1 MRRFGLRYQ
10 LTWWFLLIGVV
21 PAVGGSA
28 YTYTVTRQS
37 LFREAA
43 SVMNGEA
50 AAMADRLDEALR
62 IAQAQ
67 LVLASKQISLTP
79 VVGVSGDEIRR
90 AGSLLAVW
98 GRYAPIALDAWAVI
112 DEQGQLQSL
121 VVDGRRTEGAISDA
135 ERALA
140 AAARNAPQDV
150 VFGGV
155 VLSSRTG
162 RPALAYAASIL
173 GSDGAIRGA
182 LYGEVPVESLR
193 RAMGTSTVGGATYWV
208 MDAEQHVVLTTDPAG
223 SAGSPAPPFVV
234 DPPRVERESR
244 DAVAVAARPLRVSQ
258 AGPMWTVAVAV
269 PKAVIDAKAGIGRY
283 VALILVVAAAVVFL
297 AYLVS
302 TRITRPIRQLE
313 EGTRRIAQGD
323 LDLELKIKAR
333 NELEQLAQSF
343 HQMAY
348 ELKRAQERLIKTER
362 LAAIGEVSLAIH
374 HEINNPLTS
383 VMGFAEMLQQRSD
396 LPPEVREHLVPIY
409 EGALRMRD
417 IIKKLERVQDRTTDR
432 FQVAKMTDLAGPG
445 PDRDEGD
452 RT

>member
-21 PAVGGSA
+21 PAVGGSV

-37 LFREAA
+37 LFREAV
-43 SVMNGEA
+43 SVMSSEA

-67 LVLASKQISLTP
+67 LVLASKQIALTP
-79 VVGVSGDEIRR
+79 VADSGGERGR

-98 GRYAPIALDAWAVI
+98 GRYAPIPLDAWSVI
-112 DEQGQLQSL
+112 DEHGALQSL
-121 VVDGRRTEGAISDA
+121 VVAGRRSEGVISEA
-135 ERALA
+135 ERVLVT
-140 AAARNAPQDV
+140 AARDAPQDV
-150 VFGGV
+150 VFSGV

-173 GSDGAIRGA
+173 GSDGATRGS
-182 LYGEVPVESLR
+182 LYGEIPVESLR
-193 RAMGTSTVGGATYWV
+193 RAMGTSTVPGATYWV
-208 MDAEQHVVLTTDPAG
+208 VDAEQRVVLTTDPG
-223 SAGSPAPPFVV
+223 GTTGSPAPTFVV
-234 DPPRVERESR
+234 DPPDGVSNR
-244 DAVAVAARPLRVSQ
+244 DALAVAVAARPLRVSR
-258 AGPMWTVAVAV
+258 AGPAWTVAVAV
-269 PKAVIDAKAGIGRY
+269 PEAAIYAKAGIGRY
-283 VALILVVAAAVVFL
+283 VALILVVAVAVVFL

-343 HQMAY
+343 HQMAS

-432 FQVAKMTDLAGPG
+432 FHGTKMTDLAAPG
-445 PDRDEGD
+445 PDRDEED